1 VLLESE
7 SSGTN
12 SNEVS
17 GNKSVENPEE
27 GTPPKAELI
36 IK

>member
-12 SNEVS
+12 SNEVLD
-17 GNKSVENPEE
+17 PEE
-27 GTPPKAELI
+27 GTPEKAKLI